1 MGIDHDGLAA
11 AMALPLLPVSA
22 MVFLALVLVVFQVL
36 HAVSTPSQ
44 DLIGRLLDAVQATL
58 LEPGLGALGAP
69 AVLRSVLIEGLW
81 LGWGRE
87 RIRSRWPCGAAL
99 KGIVEEIVV
108 KILS

>member
-1 MGIDHDGLAA
+1 
-11 AMALPLLPVSA
+11 MALPLLPVSA
-22 MVFLALVLVVFQVL
+22 MVLLALVLVVFQVL

-44 DLIGRLLDAVQATL
+44 D
-58 LEPGLGALGAP
+58 
-69 AVLRSVLIEGLW
+69 LIEGLW

-108 KILS
+108 KVLS